1 MEEGYAMDMGEKITT
16 IKVSKSNRDRLAK
29 FGDVGDSFDEALGRV
44 LTIAESEKEKQKQ
57 DPLMALSDATFAIP
71 VLA

>member
-1 MEEGYAMDMGEKITT
+1 MDMGEKITT

-44 LTIAESEKEKQKQ
+44 LAIAEAEKEKEKQKQ
-57 DPLMALSDATFAIP
+57 DPLMALSNVAFAIP
-71 VLA
+71 AHA

>member
-1 MEEGYAMDMGEKITT
+1 MDMGEKITT

-44 LTIAESEKEKQKQ
+44 LTIAEAEKEREKQKQ
-57 DPLMALSDATFAIP
+57 DPLMALNDASFAIP
-71 VLA
+71 ALA